1 VIAGPAEGFEGK
13 FKVRWSSSTYD
24 SEPESKKS
32 LEYYRKYGYKGEYKL
47 SQNNDHEIQWDETW
61 LRGK

>member
-13 FKVRWSSSTYD
+13 FKVRWSFSND
-24 SEPESKKS
+24 SEPEAKES

-47 SQNNDHEIQWDETW
+47 SQNKDHEIQLDET
-61 LRGK
+61 